1 MKKVQ
6 GPRLTFARLLTIVF
20 AGIAIFMVINLG
32 QGWLTCQSALR
43 ERQDKLA
50 IVRAEQA
57 RRDSLVQLWAAAET
71 PGFVAR
77 TIREELGWSERAE
90 GSAILQYQ
98 DWPPAQ
104 SATAAP
110 GSQPADAPPHWLDWF
125 SAFLLP

>member
-6 GPRLTFARLLTIVF
+6 GPRLTFARFLTIVF

-32 QGWLTCQSALR
+32 QGWLMCQSALR
-43 ERQDKLA
+43 ERQAKAA
-50 IVRAEQA
+50 IVGAERA
-57 RRDSLVQLWAAAET
+57 RRDSLVQLWTDAQT

-77 TIREELGWSERAE
+77 TIREELGWGRSEE

-98 DWPPAQ
+98 DGPPAEGEA
-104 SATAAP
+104 SAP
-110 GSQPADAPPHWLDWF
+110 GSRPSDTPPHWLDWL